1 HSTPGSEMASR
12 SETHTRVLVTTIL
25 LAVVT
30 VTVAAPTPD
39 MGWRA
44 YQKRDYPAARADFEQ
59 RARDGDRVAQFNLAM
74 MLMRGE
80 AGATD
85 VAGGLTWRRRSA
97 DAGLGQA
104 QDNLGLVDENGA
116 GDGRALTAAQLWWG
130 TDAQQAQ

>member
-1 HSTPGSEMASR
+1 MASR
-12 SETHTRVLVTTIL
+12 SETRTRVLVTAVL

-39 MGWRA
+39 TGWLA
-44 YQKRDYPAARADFEQ
+44 YQKRDYPAAKADFEQ

-85 VAGGLTWRRRSA
+85 VAGGLTWLRRSA
-97 DAGLGQA
+97 DAGLAQG
-104 QDNLGLVDENGA
+104 QDNLGLMDENGV
-116 GDGRALTAAQLWWG
+116 GVG
-130 TDAQQAQ
+130 